1 MSRDEKRV
9 SLVDSYLDH
18 HVKTEEE
25 RRAIL
30 DQIRQNTV
38 ELQDEFHALQ
48 QPEYSSSAAIEKA
61 RQVIEQHVQVYS
73 QELSERLRSVER
85 ENVDYLVH
93 PGVNVTKMRMNP
105 TYLDGIWHFVVASE
119 DMELGTGFALD
130 MLQEI
135 NKDGMTRPDEI
146 VEMDGTEWNSIRV
159 IEEFDRLLG
168 KTILIRNVG
177 LMSARNLREF
187 EIILDRNDRSLLI
200 IFIDTIEHL
209 SWIFSRHRR
218 FLEAFSAQFTAK
230 SYTEKELLEYAV
242 NYLDERDFAL
252 EEGAKGRLYREIR
265 RIPLVTADGQ
275 KKKLA
280 ARLEV
285 LMEHA
290 QNRPIATRLK
300 TFFAAKMDSEGRVLI
315 RIEDFENR

>member
-1 MSRDEKRV
+1 MKKEEKRV

-25 RRAIL
+25 RQAIL
-30 DQIRQNTV
+30 EEIRHNTNQLQN
-38 ELQDEFHALQ
+38 ELYSLQ

-61 RQVIEQHVQVYS
+61 RQVIEQHIQGYS
-73 QELSERLRSVER
+73 QDLSERLHNTER
-85 ENVDYLVH
+85 EDVDYLVH
-93 PGVNVTKMRMNP
+93 PGVNITKMRMNP
-105 TYLDGIWHFVVASE
+105 TYLEGIWHFVVASD
-119 DMELGTGFALD
+119 DMELGTGYALD

-135 NKDGMTRPDEI
+135 NKDGMTRPEEI
-146 VEMDGTEWNSIRV
+146 IEMDGTEWNHIQI

-187 EIILDRNDRSLLI
+187 EIVLDRNDRSLLI
-200 IFIDTIEHL
+200 VFIDTIQHL
-209 SWIFSRHRR
+209 SQIFSRHRR

-230 SYTEKELLEYAV
+230 SYSEKEMLNYAEEYLHEQ
-242 NYLDERDFAL
+242 NFAL

-265 RIPLVTADGQ
+265 RMPLITADGQ

-280 ARLEV
+280 ARLET
-285 LMEHA
+285 LMDLAE
-290 QNRPIATRLK
+290 NRPIGKRLK
-300 TFFAAKMDSEGRVLI
+300 TLFAAKTDLEGRTLI
-315 RIEDFENR
+315 RLEDFEKK